1 MYTVGLISESTLRTF
16 YYKSF
21 EEANKEFKHWRA
33 NFKNNNVVEASTT
46 VIERDSADVIISVK
60 TIFRIA
66 HKYEDYTMF
75 LSRSDN

>member
-1 MYTVGLISESTLRTF
+1 MYIVGLISKSTLRTF

-21 EEANKEFKHWRA
+21 EEADKEFKHWRA

-46 VIERDSADVIISVK
+46 VIERNSANVITSVK
-60 TIFRIA
+60 TIFRVA
-66 HKYEDYTMF
+66 YQYESYIMF